1 MANVLVRGL
10 ARLGGVM
17 DQVMSVLMVGG
28 ILIGAFVGVKVG
40 QARWTHRYYR
50 RNKAA
55 MPGLRRTAWAEIR
68 TAAGAALVV
77 ALLVIAFVYGINLQ
91 S

>member
-1 MANVLVRGL
+1 
-10 ARLGGVM
+10 M
-17 DQVMSVLMVGG
+17 DQVVSVLAVGC
-28 ILIGAFVGVKVG
+28 ILVGAFVGVKVG

-77 ALLVIAFVYGINLQ
+77 VVLVVAFVAGLSRQ
-91 S
+91 G

>member
-1 MANVLVRGL
+1 
-10 ARLGGVM
+10 M
-17 DQVMSVLMVGG
+17 DQVVSVLAVGC
-28 ILIGAFVGVKVG
+28 ILIGTFVGVKVG

-68 TAAGAALVV
+68 TAAGAMLVMVILVV
-77 ALLVIAFVYGINLQ
+77 AFVAGITMQ
-91 S
+91 G